1 MCGGC
6 NVDGNW
12 DDFRERCQAALAE
25 LVEGRPEPFKEL
37 WSPEDDVSIMGAF
50 GAYEKG
56 WADVGP
62 RLDWASS
69 QIGATDRTVENL
81 VTVVGTDL
89 AYTVDLEHM
98 ERTVDGERIHRVLR
112 CTQIYRLE
120 HGEWRITHRHADEL
134 ITTL

>member
-1 MCGGC
+1 MSRSWARSAPMKR
-6 NVDGNW
+6 DGPTS
-12 DDFRERCQAALAE
+12 DRGLT
-25 LVEGRPEPFKEL
+25 
-37 WSPEDDVSIMGAF
+37 
-50 GAYEKG
+50 
-56 WADVGP
+56 GP
-62 RLDWASS
+62 APRS
-69 QIGATDRTVENL
+69 GATDRTVENL

-134 ITTL
+134 ITTR